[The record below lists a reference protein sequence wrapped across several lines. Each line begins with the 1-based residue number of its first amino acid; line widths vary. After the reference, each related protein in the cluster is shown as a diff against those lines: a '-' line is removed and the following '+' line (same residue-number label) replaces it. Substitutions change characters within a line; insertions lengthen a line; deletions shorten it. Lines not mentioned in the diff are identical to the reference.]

1 MEFVF
6 LSNFANN
13 WKAGQEVEVTEVPGH
28 DKEFLVDS
36 VAFISKS
43 DLLQHGYFNEDPP
56 SVVNWFI
63 FTDPYMKFQVGDSY
77 PIVLDKD
84 GRAEIEGLIIDTD
97 LLYTLGHLQYG
108 STPKIEDTFCT
119 ILHDLL
125 HECYKDA
132 KSTYPFISGKVND
145 MMLNIGV
152 EKAVSFLNALV
163 RESRKFVE
171 EKAEILPEQRG
182 LVEVYLKTELTRD
195 EWVAMMHDWNAFST
209 NPASYNSDV
218 IIAMVKQWLSDYRK
232 SAANKPKTMNL

>member
-6 LSNFANN
+6 LSNFASN

-36 VAFISKS
+36 VALISKS
-43 DLLQHGYFNEDPP
+43 DLLQHGYFNENPP
-56 SVVNWFI
+56 DAVNYFI
-63 FTDPYMKFQVGDSY
+63 FTDPYMKFQAGDIY

-84 GRAEIEGLIIDTD
+84 GRAEFEGLTIDTD

-108 STPKIEDTFCT
+108 STPKIEDTLCV

-125 HECYKDA
+125 HECYKDE
-132 KSTYPFISGKVND
+132 KSAYPFISGQVND
-145 MMLNIGV
+145 MVLNTSI

-195 EWVAMMHDWNAFST
+195 EWIAMMHDWNAFSK
-209 NPASYNSDV
+209 NPANYNSDV
-218 IIAMVKQWLSDYRK
+218 VIAMVRQWLSDYRR
-232 SAANKPKTMNL
+232 SEADAPKTINV

>member
-6 LSNFANN
+6 LSDYAGN
-13 WKAGQEVEVTEVPGH
+13 WRTGQEVDVTEVPGH

-36 VAFISKS
+36 VAFIPKS
-43 DLLQHGYFNEDPP
+43 NLLQHGYFNEDPP
-56 SVVNWFI
+56 DAVNYFI
-63 FTDPYMKFQVGDSY
+63 FIDPYMKFQAGDIY

-84 GRAEIEGLIIDTD
+84 GIAGFAGLTIDTD
-97 LLYTLGHLQYG
+97 LLYTLWHLQYG
-108 STPKIEDTFCT
+108 GTPKITDTLCV

-125 HECYKDA
+125 HECYKDE
-132 KSTYPFISGKVND
+132 KSAYQFISGQVND
-145 MMLNIGV
+145 MVLNTSI

-195 EWVAMMHDWNAFST
+195 EWIAMMHDWNAFSK
-209 NPASYNSDV
+209 NPANYNSDV
-218 IIAMVKQWLSDYRK
+218 VIAMVRQWLSDYRR
-232 SAANKPKTMNL
+232 SEADAPKTINV

>member
-1 MEFVF
+1 MEFIF
-6 LSNFANN
+6 LSDYAGN
-13 WKAGQEVEVTEVPGH
+13 WRAGQEVEVTKLPEY
-28 DKEFLVDS
+28 DDELLVDS
-36 VAFISKS
+36 VALIPKS
-43 DLLQHGYFNEDPP
+43 NLLQHGYFNENPP
-56 SVVNWFI
+56 DAVNYFI
-63 FTDPYMKFQVGDSY
+63 FTDPYMKFQAGDIY

-84 GRAEIEGLIIDTD
+84 GRAEFEGLTIDTD

-108 STPKIEDTFCT
+108 STPKIEDTLCV

-125 HECYKDA
+125 HECYKDE
-132 KSTYPFISGKVND
+132 KSAYPFISGQVND
-145 MMLNIGV
+145 MVLNTSI

-209 NPASYNSDV
+209 NPANYNSDV

>member
-6 LSNFANN
+6 LSNYANN
-13 WKAGQEVEVTEVPGH
+13 WKVGQEVEVTEVPGH
-28 DKEFLVDS
+28 DKELLVDS
-36 VAFISKS
+36 VALISKS

-77 PIVLDKD
+77 PIVLDKN
-84 GRAEIEGLIIDTD
+84 GRADIEGLTIDTD

-108 STPKIEDTFCT
+108 STPEIKDTLCVV
-119 ILHDLL
+119 LHDLL
-125 HECYKDA
+125 HECYKDE

-145 MMLNIGV
+145 MMLNTGV

-195 EWVAMMHDWNAFST
+195 EWIAMMHDWNAFSK
-209 NPASYNSDV
+209 NPANYNSDV
-218 IIAMVKQWLSDYRK
+218 IIAMVNKWLSDYRK
-232 SAANKPKTMNL
+232 SAADKPKTMNL